1 MRLSVPG
8 LGLLLLCGCATMRSD
23 LRHAGQDL
31 GGAAVHEVPPK
42 TPGQWGYLG
51 GLAAASATLES
62 RKEDLR
68 RQVLQSG
75 FARQSGWTDVGD
87 TLGRSRTTEIAA
99 ATLYAGGLL
108 ADLPRTR
115 ETGLL
120 LGESLLAAQTTT
132 GLLKF
137 VFSEE
142 RPQQGGTLRYFHA
155 GGTSASVHV
164 TNAMVLARVLDYQL
178 SGAVEG
184 RTARALIRVGLY
196 SIPAVTA
203 WERLRT
209 DQHYL
214 WNVVLGGGAS
224 FYMTSA
230 VLRQHDRSSD
240 RADGRLPAF
249 QLAVAPTR
257 GRGGELL
264 LVWRR

>member
-1 MRLSVPG
+1 MRLPVLC
-8 LGLLLLCGCATMRSD
+8 LGLILPGCATMRGD
-23 LRHAGQDL
+23 LRHAGGDL
-31 GGAAVHEVPPK
+31 AGAAVHEVPPH
-42 TPGQWGYLG
+42 TPGQWAYLG
-51 GLAAASATLES
+51 GLAAASGALES

-75 FARQSGWTDVGD
+75 LARNSGWTDVGD

-99 ATLYAGGLL
+99 ATFYAGGLL

-164 TNAMVLARVLDYQL
+164 TNAMVLARVLDHQL

-184 RTARALIRVGLY
+184 RTARALIRIGLY
-196 SIPAVTA
+196 SIPAVTG
-203 WERLRT
+203 WQRLRS

-224 FYMTSA
+224 LYMTNA
-230 VLRQHDRSSD
+230 VLRRHDRS
-240 RADGRLPAF
+240 ADHAEGRLPAF
-249 QLAVAPTR
+249 ELAVVPAR
-257 GRGGELL
+257 GRGGALL